1 MPEKILEVQN
11 LKKYFPV
18 SGSLFDLLLH
28 KKKAYVRAVDGI
40 SFFLNE
46 GEILGL
52 VGESGCGKTT
62 TGKAV
67 LRLIEPTDG
76 KVLFKGVNILE
87 LDKKEL
93 KKLRTKMQIIYQ
105 DPFASLDPRFTVFQ
119 CVSEG
124 LVINK
129 LFKDGFELE
138 ERVIEALQEVD
149 LNPPEEFLNR
159 FPDELSGGQ
168 RQRVAIARALILNPE
183 LVVADEPVSML
194 DVSIR
199 TRILKILLRMR
210 DHYGTSLLYI
220 THDLAVARQICD
232 RIAVMYLG
240 KIVAMGRATD
250 IIDDPLHPYTR
261 ALIRAIPIPDPKRTN
276 AKATISGEVPS
287 PINIPRGCRFH
298 PRCPYA
304 REICREKEP
313 EIREIE
319 SGRWIAC
326 HLY

>member
-1 MPEKILEVQN
+1 MSERILEVRN

-18 SGSLFDLLLH
+18 SRSLLDVITHRKRL
-28 KKKAYVRAVDGI
+28 YVRAVDGI
-40 SFFLNE
+40 SFSLKR

-62 TGKAV
+62 TGKTI

-76 KVLFKGVNILE
+76 EIIFKGVNILE
-87 LDKKEL
+87 LSGSEL

-119 CVSEG
+119 SIAEG

-129 LFKDGFELE
+129 LYSNKSELE
-138 ERVIEALQEVD
+138 GRVIEALKEVE
-149 LNPPEEFLNR
+149 LIPPEEFLNR

-210 DHYGTSLLYI
+210 DVHGTSLLYI

-240 KIVAMGRATD
+240 KIVAMGNSAD
-250 IIDDPLHPYTR
+250 VIDDPLHPYTK
-261 ALIRAIPIPDPKRTN
+261 ALIRAIPIPDPRETS
-276 AKATISGEVPS
+276 ARATISGEVPS
-287 PINIPRGCRFH
+287 PINIPPGCRFH
-298 PRCPYA
+298 PRCPHA
-304 REICREKEP
+304 MEICKKEEP
-313 EIREIE
+313 VLKEVE
-319 SGRWIAC
+319 SGRWVAC